1 MAKKEQKEKSI
12 EETLWESANK
22 LRGSVEPSEYKHVVL
37 SLIFLKYAFD
47 RFVER
52 RDELIAEGKEAFVNQ
67 PVFYNAKNVF
77 YLSEASR
84 WDYLM
89 ENAKQ
94 NDIAIKIDAALA
106 QVEKDNL
113 ALKGALPSNYYSGL
127 GLDRTKLASLLDVIG
142 KIDTQ
147 KDREHDLI
155 GRVYEYFLGKFAIAE
170 GKGKGEY
177 YTPKTIVNLIA
188 EMIQPY
194 RGKIYDP
201 CCGSGGMFVQS
212 MKFIEAHHGN
222 KKDISVYGQ
231 EYTNTTY
238 KLAKMNLA
246 IRGIACNLGEKAADT
261 FHDDQHKDLKADFIM
276 ANPPFNQ
283 KAWRAENELTN
294 DPRWHG
300 YDVPPTSNANY
311 GWILNIVSKL
321 STNGMAGFLL
331 ANGALSGDGTELN
344 IRRQLLK
351 NHLVEA
357 IVILPRNMF
366 YSTDISVTL
375 WILAGNRKARTVEQ
389 NGELVKYRNREN
401 EVLFI
406 DLRQWGEP
414 FEKKYIQFT
423 LEQIS
428 QIAENFHNWQ
438 REGYEQT
445 YRNVPEYC
453 YSATLEEIEGKGWS
467 LVPSKY
473 IEFKSRDEG
482 IDFDSK
488 MKELQAEMKELLKQ
502 KYDGYHF
509 SEKMTDIYNPFSL
522 LNSFAQQR
530 LDDYW
535 FRSGTPSYLLRLLNH
550 SEENLDELTNRY
562 YEPQEFVDYKAT
574 VEKPL
579 PMIYQSGYL
588 TIKDYK
594 PRRGT
599 FLLDF
604 PNNEVKA
611 GFVSLVASEYLKPQ
625 KQSVNSWLQDILDAL
640 EDGKPDTLRQLFTS
654 FLADIPYTMRRKNDE
669 RERERYFH
677 YTFYLIFRLVSV
689 YTVYTEK
696 EQSEGRVDCI
706 VEVPDYVYIFEF
718 KLDGTAE
725 EALRQIEEKGYARP
739 YEGDKR
745 TLYKIGVSFS
755 SQTGTVEQWEWI

>member
-1 MAKKEQKEKSI
+1 MAKKQQKEKSI
-12 EETLWESANK
+12 EETLWDSANK

-37 SLIFLKYAFD
+37 SLIFLKYAYD
-47 RFVER
+47 RFIER
-52 RDELIAEGKEAFVNQ
+52 RNELIADHKEAFVEQ

-77 YLSEASR
+77 YLNEISR

-106 QVEKDNL
+106 QVEKDNPS
-113 ALKGALPSNYYSGL
+113 LKGALPSNYYSGS

-142 KIDTQ
+142 QIDTQ
-147 KDREHDLI
+147 KDKEHDLI

-246 IRGIACNLGEKAADT
+246 IRGIACNLGERAANT

-283 KAWRAENELTN
+283 KDWREENELTD

-321 STNGMAGFLL
+321 SANGMAGFLL
-331 ANGALSGDGTELN
+331 ANGALSGDGTELS

-414 FEKKYIQFT
+414 FEKKYIQFSP
-423 LEQIS
+423 EQIAR
-428 QIAENFHNWQ
+428 IAKNFHNWQ
-438 REGYEQT
+438 REGYELT
-445 YRNVPEYC
+445 YHNVPEYC
-453 YSATLEEIEGKGWS
+453 YSATLDEIEAKGWS

-473 IEFKSRDEG
+473 IEFKNRDEG

-488 MKELQAEMKELLKQ
+488 MKQLQGEMRELLRQEEESKRELSNLFKEL
-502 KYDGYHF
+502 GYG
-509 SEKMTDIYNPFSL
+509 L
-522 LNSFAQQR
+522 
-530 LDDYW
+530 
-535 FRSGTPSYLLRLLNH
+535 
-550 SEENLDELTNRY
+550 EE
-562 YEPQEFVDYKAT
+562 
-574 VEKPL
+574 
-579 PMIYQSGYL
+579 
-588 TIKDYK
+588 
-594 PRRGT
+594 
-599 FLLDF
+599 
-604 PNNEVKA
+604 
-611 GFVSLVASEYLKPQ
+611 
-625 KQSVNSWLQDILDAL
+625 
-640 EDGKPDTLRQLFTS
+640 
-654 FLADIPYTMRRKNDE
+654 
-669 RERERYFH
+669 
-677 YTFYLIFRLVSV
+677 
-689 YTVYTEK
+689 
-696 EQSEGRVDCI
+696 
-706 VEVPDYVYIFEF
+706 
-718 KLDGTAE
+718 
-725 EALRQIEEKGYARP
+725 
-739 YEGDKR
+739 
-745 TLYKIGVSFS
+745 
-755 SQTGTVEQWEWI
+755 